1 MLPSLRRV
9 YITFNF
15 PEEPTR
21 KDEIKRLRAE
31 LERARFKNMDLE
43 LDIETKSTNI
53 GIFENHKAFVL
64 VDRVKIAAAK
74 ELTESLELAKA
85 KAEMAKLQKK
95 FKKIVSKC
103 RVLEDRKYAFVWLA
117 HISQKTD
124 N

>member
-1 MLPSLRRV
+1 M